1 MTNRKQYEL
10 LTPLDAS
17 GESYM
22 TLVVAPSHRTTAV
35 DTLLEAVDQIQI
47 DSGDPLHMLGLDG
60 WKTLTAAEQQVLEQ

>member
-1 MTNRKQYEL
+1 
-10 LTPLDAS
+10 
-17 GESYM
+17 M